1 MLGSRAAS
9 LETLRQ
15 QITAIETG
23 PAFRASGDAV
33 VSTGLLAT
41 PRGSLHEVFTD
52 TLINTGAALGFAFA
66 QAKSLLAPGRQGI
79 LYLQL
84 QSDALETGFPYEVGF
99 KDFGLTAQQVV
110 FVRPQTIIELL
121 WAIEE
126 AIACS
131 AVAAV
136 VADVVHAHKAL
147 DFTASRRMSLRA
159 AASGASVLFVRYARD
174 REASAAR
181 FRWKI
186 VPELSG
192 SPPFDERAPGPPR
205 WRVLLEKG
213 SLGQHRKVAPG
224 GEEYLVDW
232 SENGFVLADIES
244 RRAVAAG
251 SPRRAPLSH
260 AASAALGDR
269 LSEAS

>member
-1 MLGSRAAS
+1 MLGSRAS

-15 QITAIETG
+15 QITAIETN
-23 PAFRASGDAV
+23 PAFRVNEDASS
-33 VSTGLLAT
+33 STGLLAT
-41 PRGSLHEVFTD
+41 PRGNLHEVFAD
-52 TLINTGAALGFAFA
+52 TLLNTGAALGFALA
-66 QAKSLLAPGRQGI
+66 QAKSLLGPGRPAI
-79 LYLQL
+79 LYMQL
-84 QSDALETGFPYEVGF
+84 QSDALETGFPYEVGL
-99 KDFGLTAQQVV
+99 KYFGLTTEQVV
-110 FVRPQTIIELL
+110 FVRPQTITELL

-126 AIACS
+126 AIACR

-136 VADVVHAHKAL
+136 VADIVHAHKAL

-159 AASGASVLFVRYARD
+159 AASGASVLLVRYARD

-181 FRWKI
+181 FRWKV

-213 SLGQHRKVAPG
+213 SLGQSRKAMPG

-232 SENGFVLADIES
+232 SKNGFIVADIES
-244 RRAVAAG
+244 RRATATG
-251 SPRRAPLSH
+251 SPRRPPLPH
-260 AASAALGDR
+260 AAPAALGDR
-269 LSEAS
+269 FSEAG

>member
-1 MLGSRAAS
+1 MLGKAAS

-15 QITAIETG
+15 QITAIETN
-23 PAFRASGDAV
+23 PAFRVTEDSSR
-33 VSTGLLAT
+33 STGLLMA
-41 PRGSLHEVFTD
+41 PPGSLHEVFAD
-52 TLINTGAALGFAFA
+52 TLLNSGAALGFALA
-66 QAKSLLAPGRQGI
+66 QAKSLLAAGRPAI
-79 LYLQL
+79 LYIQL
-84 QSDALETGFPYEVGF
+84 QSDALETGFPYQFGL
-99 KDFGLTAQQVV
+99 KHFGLTTEQVV
-110 FVRPQTIIELL
+110 FVRPQTIMELL

-126 AIACS
+126 AIACR

-136 VADVVHAHKAL
+136 VADIVHAHKAL

-159 AASGASVLFVRYARD
+159 AASGASVLLVRYARD

-181 FRWKI
+181 VRWKI

-205 WRVLLEKG
+205 WRVVLEKG
-213 SLGQHRKVAPG
+213 RLGQRKVAPG

-244 RRAVAAG
+244 GKSATAG
-251 SPRRAPLSH
+251 SPRRPAVSH
-260 AASAALGDR
+260 AASATLGDR
-269 LSEAS
+269 LSETG